1 MNDIIPAILAK
12 TETEFRE
19 RLAIAEKLSPM
30 IQIDVMDGHFVPN
43 ATWFDPMVIANL
55 ASKAAFELHLMVS
68 DPTSYIGAIQDA
80 ENIARIIWHI
90 EVPIAHD
97 VLINW
102 CKKLK
107 VEAGIAIS
115 PETPVSRLAPF
126 AEQVKEILVMG
137 VNPGFSG
144 QPISPGTIEKALDIH
159 TRWPKLTVGFDGGV
173 GMHTIAQLKNA
184 GVTRFCVAS
193 SLFHAEDPKTAF
205 AELQNF

>member
-1 MNDIIPAILAK
+1 
-12 TETEFRE
+12 
-19 RLAIAEKLSPM
+19 
-30 IQIDVMDGHFVPN
+30 MDGHFVPN

-55 ASKAAFELHLMVS
+55 PSKAAFELHLMVS
-68 DPTSYIGAIQDA
+68 DPTSYIGSIQDA

-115 PETPVSRLAPF
+115 PETPVSRIAPF
-126 AEQVKEILVMG
+126 ADQVKEILVMG
-137 VNPGFSG
+137 VKPGFSG
-144 QPISPGTIEKALDIH
+144 QPLSEDTIQKTIDIH
-159 TRWPKLTVGFDGGV
+159 QRWPDVTIGFDGGV
-173 GMHTIAQLKNA
+173 GAHTIERLKNA

-193 SLFHAEDPKTAF
+193 SIFNAEDPKTAF
-205 AELQNF
+205 TELQNA